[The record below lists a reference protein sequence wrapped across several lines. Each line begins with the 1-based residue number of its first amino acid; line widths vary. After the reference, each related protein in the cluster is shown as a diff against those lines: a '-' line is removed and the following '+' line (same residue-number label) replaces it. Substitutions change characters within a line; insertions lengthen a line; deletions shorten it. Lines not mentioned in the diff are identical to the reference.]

1 MKGELST
8 FSAKSEMLEDFRTE
22 LTASREQN
30 EKNLKL
36 ITELRDE
43 NNQKTNLLDQSA
55 IFFKKKE
62 DAIAEL
68 SEKVKNL
75 EHEKQQIEREMNEK
89 VSALSNNLADFE
101 KLKEE
106 KEKLECSLA
115 ETEKLISEQSELK
128 EKIKELTENIGKTR
142 KIFLKIRI
150 NIYFFN

>member
-1 MKGELST
+1 MTHVLFFSAAVEDAQLQLAEKTSEVEKLKGELST
-8 FSAKSEMLEDFRTE
+8 FTAKSEMLEDFRTE

-43 NNQKTNLLDQSA
+43 NNQKTSLLDQSA

-75 EHEKQQIEREMNEK
+75 EHEKQQIESEMNEK
-89 VSALSNNLADFE
+89 VSALSNFCTWL
-101 KLKEE
+101 L
-106 KEKLECSLA
+106 
-115 ETEKLISEQSELK
+115 
-128 EKIKELTENIGKTR
+128 
-142 KIFLKIRI
+142 
-150 NIYFFN
+150 

>member
-1 MKGELST
+1 MKSELSN

-62 DAIAEL
+62 DAIADL

-75 EHEKQQIEREMNEK
+75 ENEKQQIESEMNEK
-89 VSALSNNLADFE
+89 VSALNNNLSE
-101 KLKEE
+101 VENLKNE
-106 KEKLECSLA
+106 KEKLERSLA
-115 ETEKLISEQSELK
+115 ETEKRISEQSELK
-128 EKIKELTENIGKTR
+128 EKIKELTENIGKT
-142 KIFLKIRI
+142 KEF
-150 NIYFFN
+150 